1 MTEHGMSPSVVTH
14 EINMSR
20 RQKINDRPL
29 PPRKLPTQCL
39 CCGEADPWVV
49 TKVDISAPFRS
60 TTHDIRMEMHQCRS
74 CNAVSTTP
82 EQSDAISA
90 KVRETHT
97 QWMAAKLKKIQ
108 KQLGGMSL
116 RELEKRTNV
125 GFATLARISG
135 GDHLV
140 EESIETFVFH
150 QLEKLVQMHT
160 NIELLTMESVQFIH
174 LHREKAIMIADVIF
188 REQFDD
194 FFVSDGKSPLP
205 SRKDT
210 QHSLYESQI
219 PEGIPQIA

>member
-1 MTEHGMSPSVVTH
+1 MTEHRMSPSVVTH

-82 EQSDAISA
+82 GQSDAISA

-97 QWMAAKLKKIQ
+97 QWMAAKFKKIQ
-108 KQLGGMSL
+108 RQLGGMSL
-116 RELEKRTNV
+116 RDIEERTQISL
-125 GFATLARISG
+125 ATLGRISSAAS
-135 GDHLV
+135 LV

-174 LHREKAIMIADVIF
+174 LHREKAIMIADVMF

-194 FFVSDGKSPLP
+194 FFVADWQSPLP
-205 SRKDT
+205 SRKET
-210 QHSLYESQI
+210 QHTVCRSQND
-219 PEGIPQIA
+219 EYIPQIA